1 MKYTHI
7 TIFRPSTGT
16 RVTVEMPFEVLA
28 GHLTQEVATQLN
40 AEIDHHFPG
49 FQITGFVYEVEEVW
63 PNPFAVKDLHQR
75 GRPREA

>member
-49 FQITGFVYEVEEVW
+49 FQITGFVYEVEEV
-63 PNPFAVKDLHQR
+63 
-75 GRPREA
+75 